1 MLIMWLIFVMQNSES
16 RIDIRI
22 VQSTY
27 KRKYQKCFGIDH
39 IFFTKKIV
47 KEEKWGVASVIEMV
61 TLKNYAQLT
70 ETYELKFC

>member
-1 MLIMWLIFVMQNSES
+1 MQKSEI
-16 RIDIRI
+16 RIDKRI

-39 IFFTKKIV
+39 IFFY
-47 KEEKWGVASVIEMV
+47 KENCLGREVGCSKCHRNGHFE
-61 TLKNYAQLT
+61 NYAQLT

>member
-1 MLIMWLIFVMQNSES
+1 MDLISYLVKINRVRDWGTLVLIMWLIFVMQNSES
-16 RIDIRI
+16 RIDKRI

-47 KEEKWGVASVIEMV
+47 
-61 TLKNYAQLT
+61 
-70 ETYELKFC
+70 